1 MKSVRYAVAL
11 VLLLLG
17 ALINLNPDIVNQ
29 TADPQDGHHVEDS
42 NLVGLQENEEWLV
55 LRVAFPEK
63 PHSDAKIDSIFDI
76 DEDDSP
82 ELSASEYVRHM
93 SAGSSSL
100 EVTLSEDIW
109 VSPMDEGYWGE
120 DSPEMRDYGIDGRGV
135 EGLVED
141 SVNALL
147 SGKNLSRWDYN
158 GDGFVDRILIL
169 HSGAAQES
177 GASSESIW
185 SHFSELQNPVEL
197 GEWTI
202 SHYTISSL

>member
-120 DSPEMRDYGIDGRGV
+120 DSPEMRD
-135 EGLVED
+135 
-141 SVNALL
+141 
-147 SGKNLSRWDYN
+147 
-158 GDGFVDRILIL
+158 
-169 HSGAAQES
+169 
-177 GASSESIW
+177 
-185 SHFSELQNPVEL
+185 
-197 GEWTI
+197 
-202 SHYTISSL
+202 